1 MKRHIVHNSDGD
13 IVAILSGMSAAQA
26 ALNTPDGHTLL
37 EIGDDVEVESGLS
50 HVRNGKVSKRPI
62 DPQVTRANDE
72 RELRQKRNSMLA
84 ASDWTQL
91 VDAQVDKNAWAV
103 YRQRLRD
110 LPATA
115 SDAANPN
122 WPDVPANAQRRF
134 ET

>member
-1 MKRHIVHNSDGD
+1 MSGFVTYDSDGN
-13 IVAILSGMSAAQA
+13 IVSKITGQTAEQA
-26 ALNTPDGHTLL
+26 ELNVPEGQSLL
-37 EIGDDVEVESGLS
+37 EVDTDIDVAEYKVKNRKL
-50 HVRNGKVSKRPI
+50 VKLPPKPVDVARLLADLRMARNR
-62 DPQVTRANDE
+62 R
-72 RELRQKRNSMLA
+72 LA

-91 VDAQVDKNAWAV
+91 ADAQVDKNAWAV
-103 YRQRLRD
+103 YRQQLRD